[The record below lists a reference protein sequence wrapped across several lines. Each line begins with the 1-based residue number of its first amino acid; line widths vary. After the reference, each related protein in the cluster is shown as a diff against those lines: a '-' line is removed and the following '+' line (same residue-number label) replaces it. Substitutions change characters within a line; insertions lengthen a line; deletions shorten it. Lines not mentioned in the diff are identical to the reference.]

1 MYRSKKMELL
11 SFTKNVAGVMQ
22 EVEESAKR
30 EVEVSLRPPSEA
42 DTQAPPPPGPGP
54 NDRAKIVVTIQDKKE
69 QNKFRVYAVSFFF
82 FLPLLMTYYPT
93 FHFNKKLLWMFTK

>member
-1 MYRSKKMELL
+1 MELL
-11 SFTKNVAGVMQ
+11 SFTKNVADVMQ

-42 DTQAPPPPGPGP
+42 NTQAPPGPGP
-54 NDRAKIVVTIQDKKE
+54 NDRAKIVITIQDKNE

-82 FLPLLMTYYPT
+82 HYL
-93 FHFNKKLLWMFTK
+93 